1 MMREAVGTRVKKGEP
16 PSMVGSSWRP
26 GGCRNSSTSC
36 PRANC
41 GMRVS
46 SLVDTITVRA
56 SVGSVCRSKPFS
68 FWNFLEP
75 VLTQT

>member
-1 MMREAVGTRVKKGEP
+1 VEVCHTGTNGPHVKKGEP
-16 PSMVGSSWRP
+16 PSMEGSSWRP

-46 SLVDTITVRA
+46 SLVLTTTVRCRL
-56 SVGSVCRSKPFS
+56 GSVCD
-68 FWNFLEP
+68 E
-75 VLTQT
+75 Q